1 MKTSAKQNSLG
12 GRSTAAFT
20 LVELLVVI
28 GIIGLVASL
37 VVVGIAQVKYKKW
50 ENGTTAQK
58 AKYELAIEGYKS
70 AFGSYPPDDPAT
82 AAATPYWNPLAYE
95 LGGVRRAGPNFTSEP
110 DPTHTITPVMLTSYF
125 NLSGFV
131 NAGPP
136 SPPGP
141 KLKFSINLRS
151 GTGMTADV
159 VFLTNAAPGNPPP
172 VMLLQVPAEHPD
184 PAQTI
189 NVWRYRAYPAGGH
202 NPKTFDLWAEI
213 KKRGGGTNII
223 GNWK

>member
-1 MKTSAKQNSLG
+1 MKMSAKQNCQN
-12 GRSTAAFT
+12 GRSTVAFT
-20 LVELLVVI
+20 LIELLVVI

-37 VVVGIAQVKYKKW
+37 VVVGIGQVKYKKW
-50 ENGTTAQK
+50 ENGTKAQL
-58 AKYELAIEGYKS
+58 AKYELAIESYKT

-82 AAATPYWNPLAYE
+82 AAAKPYWNPLAYE
-95 LGGVRRAGPNFTSEP
+95 LGGVRRSGVNFTSES

-125 NLSGFV
+125 NLSGLV
-131 NAGPP
+131 NAA
-136 SPPGP
+136 PPGP
-141 KLKFSINLRS
+141 KLKTSINLRS
-151 GTGMTADV
+151 GTGQTADV

-172 VMLLQVPAEHPD
+172 VMLLQVPAEHPH

-213 KKRGGGTNII
+213 KKKGGGTNII